1 MTADPRNDHRLAQW
15 GALAG
20 GLAHEI
26 KNPLSTMNISLQL
39 LQEDL
44 RSRPQVSSGKL
55 LPRVDVLLDE
65 VQRLQRIVADFL
77 KLAKAPDLDRKER
90 DANTLLEEI
99 ERFVAPELENQGVSL
114 VTQLDRNARPVA
126 VDQDL
131 VRQALLNIIR
141 NALQAMPDGGTL
153 TVQSYAAEPAFRLEF
168 IDTGAGMDEGVRA
181 RVFDGFFSTRPGGT
195 GIGLAITRQII
206 QLHGGDVTC
215 ESAPGLGSRFTVTL
229 PYAAEDEAL
238 A

>member
-1 MTADPRNDHRLAQW
+1 LSQW

-39 LQEDL
+39 LEEDL
-44 RSRPQVSSGKL
+44 RERPQVGSAKL
-55 LPRVDVLLDE
+55 LPRVELLTSE
-65 VQRLQRIVADFL
+65 VQRLQRIVNDFL
-77 KLAKAPDLDRKER
+77 KLAKAPELDLKER
-90 DANTLLEEI
+90 DPNTLVEAIQAFVLPEF
-99 ERFVAPELENQGVSL
+99 ERQSVALAI
-114 VTQLDRNARPVA
+114 QLDRAAGSIR
-126 VDQDL
+126 VDPDL

-153 TVQSYAAEPAFRLEF
+153 TVQTIASDEVFRIEF
-168 IDTGAGMDEGVRA
+168 IDTGAGMDAGVRA

-206 QLHGGDVTC
+206 QLHGGDVIC
-215 ESAPGLGSRFTVTL
+215 ESAPGLGSKFTVTL
-229 PYAAEDEAL
+229 PIHGPEGA
-238 A
+238 

>member
-1 MTADPRNDHRLAQW
+1 MSDVQDESRLSQW

-39 LQEDL
+39 LEEDL
-44 RSRPQVSSGKL
+44 RERPQVGSAKL
-55 LPRVDVLLDE
+55 LPRVELLTSE
-65 VQRLQRIVADFL
+65 VQRLQRIVNDFL
-77 KLAKAPDLDRKER
+77 KLAKAPELDLKER
-90 DANTLLEEI
+90 DPNTLVEAIQAFVLPEF
-99 ERFVAPELENQGVSL
+99 ERQSVALAI
-114 VTQLDRNARPVA
+114 QLDRAAGSIR
-126 VDQDL
+126 VDPDL

-153 TVQSYAAEPAFRLEF
+153 TVQTIASDEVFRIEF
-168 IDTGAGMDEGVRA
+168 IDTGAGMDAGVRA

-206 QLHGGDVTC
+206 QLHGGDVIC
-215 ESAPGLGSRFTVTL
+215 ESAPGLGSKFTVTL
-229 PYAAEDEAL
+229 PIHGPEGA
-238 A
+238 

>member
-1 MTADPRNDHRLAQW
+1 MSDVQDESRLSQW

-39 LQEDL
+39 LEEDL
-44 RSRPQVSSGKL
+44 RERPQVGSAKL
-55 LPRVDVLLDE
+55 LPRVELLTSE
-65 VQRLQRIVADFL
+65 VQRLQRIVNDFL
-77 KLAKAPDLDRKER
+77 KLAKAPELDLKEL
-90 DANTLLEEI
+90 DPNTLVEAIQAFVLPEF
-99 ERFVAPELENQGVSL
+99 ERQSVALAI
-114 VTQLDRNARPVA
+114 QLDRAAGSIR
-126 VDQDL
+126 VDPDL

-153 TVQSYAAEPAFRLEF
+153 TVQTIASDEVFRIEF
-168 IDTGAGMDEGVRA
+168 IDTGAGMDAGVRA

-206 QLHGGDVTC
+206 QLHGGDVIC
-215 ESAPGLGSRFTVTL
+215 ESAPGLGSKFTVTL
-229 PYAAEDEAL
+229 PIHGPEGA
-238 A
+238 

>member
-1 MTADPRNDHRLAQW
+1 MSDVQDESRLSQW

-39 LQEDL
+39 LEEDL
-44 RSRPQVSSGKL
+44 RERPQVGSAKL
-55 LPRVDVLLDE
+55 LPRVELLTSE
-65 VQRLQRIVADFL
+65 VQRLQRIVNDFL
-77 KLAKAPDLDRKER
+77 KLAKAPELDLKER
-90 DANTLLEEI
+90 DPNTLVEAIQAFVLPEF
-99 ERFVAPELENQGVSL
+99 ERQSVALAI
-114 VTQLDRNARPVA
+114 QLDRAAGSIR
-126 VDQDL
+126 VDPDL

-153 TVQSYAAEPAFRLEF
+153 TVQTIASDEVFRIEF
-168 IDTGAGMDEGVRA
+168 IDTGAGMDAGVRA

-206 QLHGGDVTC
+206 QLHGGDVIC
-215 ESAPGLGSRFTVTL
+215 ESAPGRGSKFTVTL
-229 PYAAEDEAL
+229 PIHGPEGA
-238 A
+238 

>member
-1 MTADPRNDHRLAQW
+1 MSDVQDESRLSQW

-39 LQEDL
+39 LGEDL
-44 RSRPQVSSGKL
+44 RERPQVGSAKL
-55 LPRVDVLLDE
+55 LPRVELLTSE
-65 VQRLQRIVADFL
+65 VQRLQRIVNDFL
-77 KLAKAPDLDRKER
+77 KLATAPELDLKER
-90 DANTLLEEI
+90 DPNTLVEAIQAFVLPEF
-99 ERFVAPELENQGVSL
+99 ERQSVALAI
-114 VTQLDRNARPVA
+114 QLDRAAGSIR
-126 VDQDL
+126 VDPDL

-153 TVQSYAAEPAFRLEF
+153 TVQTIASDEVFRIEF
-168 IDTGAGMDEGVRA
+168 IDTGAGMDAGVRA

-206 QLHGGDVTC
+206 QLHGGDVIC
-215 ESAPGLGSRFTVTL
+215 ESAPGRGSKFTVTL
-229 PYAAEDEAL
+229 PIHGPGGA
-238 A
+238 

>member
-1 MTADPRNDHRLAQW
+1 MTDVRDENRLSQW

-39 LQEDL
+39 LEEDL
-44 RSRPQVSSGKL
+44 RQRPQVSSAKL
-55 LPRVDVLLDE
+55 LPRVELLVSE
-65 VQRLQRIVADFL
+65 VQRLQRIVNDFL
-77 KLAKAPDLDRKER
+77 KLAKAPELDLKER
-90 DANTLLEEI
+90 DVNTLVESI
-99 ERFVAPELENQGVSL
+99 QRFVLPEFERQHVDL
-114 VTQLDRNARPVA
+114 VTQVDRSAGPIR

-153 TVQSYAAEPAFRLEF
+153 TIQTRASTDVFRIEF
-168 IDTGAGMDEGVRA
+168 IDTGKGMEPGVQS

-215 ESAPGLGSRFTVTL
+215 DSAPGRGSRFVVTL
-229 PYAAEDEAL
+229 PVNGPEVA
-238 A
+238 